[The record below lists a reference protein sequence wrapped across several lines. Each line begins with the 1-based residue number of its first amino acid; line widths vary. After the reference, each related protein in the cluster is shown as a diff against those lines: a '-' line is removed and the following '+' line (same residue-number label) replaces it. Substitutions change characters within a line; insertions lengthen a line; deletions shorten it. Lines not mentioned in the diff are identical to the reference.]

1 MYTKLKIRFISHC
14 RLWANIL
21 GSHCVTVWE
30 HNTVWEHCVTVLLC
44 YLRISQGRPS
54 VLRTVPPP
62 PTVGQRPCCRA
73 GQADCSN
80 NLTDNS
86 AQLWNVPV
94 TGHVPADQT
103 WTFRGIWPLGMSWR
117 SRATWDPAAATP
129 LQHNTDAIL
138 PVFIFST
145 GPQSPHLTYRGQ
157 NHWSL
162 PLGSSTKWTL
172 PWKEAREKC
181 FDV

>member
-30 HNTVWEHCVTVLLC
+30 HNTEWEHCVTVLLEN
-44 YLRISQGRPS
+44 LPGETFSS
-54 VLRTVPPP
+54 AHSPPP
-62 PTVGQRPCCRA
+62 VGQRPCCRA
-73 GQADCSN
+73 GQA

-129 LQHNTDAIL
+129 LQHNMDAIL